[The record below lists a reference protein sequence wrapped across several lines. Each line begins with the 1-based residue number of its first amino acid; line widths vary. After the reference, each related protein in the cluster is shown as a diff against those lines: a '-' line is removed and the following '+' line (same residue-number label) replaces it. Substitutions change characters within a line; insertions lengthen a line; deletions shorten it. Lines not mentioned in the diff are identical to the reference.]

1 MQEDK
6 LTRILQRIHIEA
18 PMEAVYT
25 AWTTSKGL
33 MGWITMDV
41 VLKDA
46 GGAELPSDR
55 PGQPGDRAH
64 FAWHTGVTEDGQF
77 VEANGR
83 DRVRMTFGDG
93 ITVMVTLEDAGDS
106 TLMELVQENGKSP
119 EENLDIMLGY
129 GPGWAFYIT
138 NLKSVLEGGLDLR
151 DFIHETK
158 GLLNV

>member
-1 MQEDK
+1 MNEEK
-6 LTRILQRIHIEA
+6 LSRILQRIHIEA

-41 VLKDA
+41 VLMDA
-46 GGAELPSDR
+46 DGVELPSDR
-55 PGQPGDRAH
+55 PGLPGDRLH
-64 FAWHTGVTEDGQF
+64 FAWHTGVTEDSQV
-77 VEANGR
+77 VEANGI
-83 DRVRMTFGDG
+83 DRVRMTFGDD
-93 ITVMVTLEDAGDS
+93 IAVTVTLEDAGDS

-151 DFIHETK
+151 DFSHETK